1 MYAVKRL
8 ENLKSVLICVVC
20 ILRAAD
26 WKTFTIS
33 ANPEGNAAKE
43 QIWSYSWTFKPELH
57 MGISVFGN
65 INLPSEVIC
74 ITLASQFQIHFHRC
88 PINFER

>member
-43 QIWSYSWTFKPELH
+43 QI
-57 MGISVFGN
+57 
-65 INLPSEVIC
+65 
-74 ITLASQFQIHFHRC
+74 
-88 PINFER
+88 